1 MTERYDNLLIRQ
13 RLCREALAGP
23 LGYWERAECLETLER
38 IEREIAEL
46 DSPAFTPGTKRCQC
60 IEGFLTGEEHHESW
74 CPAVDRELRRAPR
87 T

>member
-38 IEREIAEL
+38 IEHEIAEL
-46 DSPAFTPGTKRCQC
+46 AAPAFT
-60 IEGFLTGEEHHESW
+60 EESDERQS
-74 CPAVDRELRRAPR
+74 PEAAAPQGQ
-87 T
+87 

>member
-38 IEREIAEL
+38 IEREINLLGA
-46 DSPAFTPGTKRCQC
+46 PAFTEESDERQPSEASAA
-60 IEGFLTGEEHHESW
+60 EGQQAGRHQQE
-74 CPAVDRELRRAPR
+74 A
-87 T
+87 